1 MQECF
6 NPKKIQEC
14 PPTTN
19 SALQCVPFSL
29 NLRILQCFLCP
40 HQEAVMCFS
49 VLVCYDTILRL
60 RMMPCILRHANVT
73 AQAILVKQVDQHPP
87 PQPEDA
93 AHAIDEEAVHHTP
106 PPVVLLLPQE
116 AN

>member
-1 MQECF
+1 
-6 NPKKIQEC
+6 
-14 PPTTN
+14 
-19 SALQCVPFSL
+19 
-29 NLRILQCFLCP
+29 
-40 HQEAVMCFS
+40 
-49 VLVCYDTILRL
+49 
-60 RMMPCILRHANVT
+60 MPCILRHANVT

>member
-1 MQECF
+1 MLF
-6 NPKKIQEC
+6 PL
-14 PPTTN
+14 PP
-19 SALQCVPFSL
+19 SARCNMVSPSPTLVMLRCVLLP
-29 NLRILQCFLCP
+29 P
-40 HQEAVMCFS
+40 QEAVMCQLQLS
-49 VLVCYDTILRL
+49 GCYDTNFRL
-60 RMMPCILRHANVT
+60 RMMSCILRHANVT